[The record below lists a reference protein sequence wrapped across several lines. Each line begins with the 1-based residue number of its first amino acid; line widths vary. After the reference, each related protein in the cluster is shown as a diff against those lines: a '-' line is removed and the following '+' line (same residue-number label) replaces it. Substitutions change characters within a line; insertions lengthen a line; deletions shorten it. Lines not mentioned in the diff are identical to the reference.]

1 MESWLK
7 HKKLIIKLNF
17 NSVVKAQQCYCHFSF
32 RSVTLVGEKGRKI
45 LKEVV
50 KQAKVP
56 PKSRVI
62 SPSVIEKYKEKIKS
76 FEEEITTIMKQEE
89 EEKEVGL
96 ITMATRCRNER
107 SNSMYMYI
115 TCTCTI
121 SSTRGY

>member
-1 MESWLK
+1 M
-7 HKKLIIKLNF
+7 
-17 NSVVKAQQCYCHFSF
+17 
-32 RSVTLVGEKGRKI
+32 
-45 LKEVV
+45 
-50 KQAKVP
+50 P

-96 ITMATRCRNER
+96 ITMATGSRNER
-107 SNSMYMYI
+107 SNSMYI
-115 TCTCTI
+115 TCTI